1 MAAYETRV
9 AMSANSDPPFPPGS
23 WTVPQH
29 PPAPPGVEPPELVK
43 RIPDDQPLVL
53 KSRFGRFVL
62 VFGAFFLG
70 IPLVV
75 LLGAAVVLFAVTGI
89 GFADL
94 ALIIAAAYGFLA
106 LFGLLQVAMLTGIGM
121 AGGPVLAA
129 NTEGL
134 WIRARK
140 WPAKSVYLPWPMVAR
155 IYPRRW
161 LWDRAICVVAL
172 DPRAGSRA
180 GVFARIDMA
189 MQNALLG
196 SRLTASTFY
205 SGCRADDVLMEL
217 HRLAGGRVY
226 IG

>member
-1 MAAYETRV
+1 
-9 AMSANSDPPFPPGS
+9 MSVPRFAPDS
-23 WTVPQH
+23 WAVPLH
-29 PPAPPGVEPPELVK
+29 PQAPPGVPAPELVK
-43 RIPDDQPLVL
+43 RIPDQQPLVL
-53 KSRFGRFVL
+53 KSRFGRFFA
-62 VFGAFFLG
+62 VFGTLFLG
-70 IPLVV
+70 FPFVVV
-75 LLGAAVVLFAVTGI
+75 LGVSVLLFAVTGI
-89 GFADL
+89 GFGDL
-94 ALIIAAAYGFLA
+94 SLIVLAGYGFLA
-106 LFGLLQVAMLTGIGM
+106 FFGLLQMAILMSMGL

-140 WPAKSVYLPWPMVAR
+140 WPARSVYLPWPMVAR

-161 LWDRAICVVAL
+161 LWDHAICVVAL
-172 DPRAGSRA
+172 DPRAGSQA

-205 SGCRADDVLMEL
+205 SGRRADDVLMEL
-217 HRLAGGRVY
+217 HRLSGGRVH

>member
-1 MAAYETRV
+1 MTSPDQPQFA
-9 AMSANSDPPFPPGS
+9 PGS

-29 PPAPPGVEPPELVK
+29 PAAPPGVGPPELVK

-53 KSRFGRFVL
+53 RSRFSRFFF
-62 VFGAFFLG
+62 VFGAIYLG
-70 IPLVV
+70 LPLAI
-75 LLGAAVVLFAVTGI
+75 LLGVSMVLFAVAGI
-89 GFADL
+89 GFGDL
-94 ALIIAAAYGFLA
+94 SLIMLVAYGALV
-106 LFGLLQVAMLTGIGM
+106 LFGLTQMAILISIGM

-140 WPAKSVYLPWPMVAR
+140 WPARSVYLPWPMIAR

-161 LWDRAICVVAL
+161 LWDQAICVVGL
-172 DPRAGSRA
+172 DPRAGSQA
-180 GVFARIDMA
+180 GVFARLDMA

-205 SGCRADDVLMEL
+205 SARRADDVLMEL
-217 HRLAGGRVY
+217 HRLSGGRVH